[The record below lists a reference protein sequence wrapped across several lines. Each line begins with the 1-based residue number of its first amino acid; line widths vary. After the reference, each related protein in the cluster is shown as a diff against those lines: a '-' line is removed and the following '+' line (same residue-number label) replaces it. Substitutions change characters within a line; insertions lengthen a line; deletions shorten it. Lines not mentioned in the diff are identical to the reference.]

1 LIENQ
6 GIIFIAIFIAFSVF
20 SYIIFRKIGKNLIKK
35 YLKTIRKNDCLGFNE
50 EIIGKKKYFI
60 RERFVRRD
68 RQTNMN
74 HFEHAVD
81 DAPKKKL
88 LNQIGDIYNE
98 EGKIIIIIL
107 II

>member
-1 LIENQ
+1 
-6 GIIFIAIFIAFSVF
+6 
-20 SYIIFRKIGKNLIKK
+20 
-35 YLKTIRKNDCLGFNE
+35 
-50 EIIGKKKYFI
+50 
-60 RERFVRRD
+60 
-68 RQTNMN
+68 MN